1 MWRSGRLLLLTLLV
15 LAASGAGRA
24 AAAPEP
30 QLLVGVAA
38 RGGLCPPSM
47 CHWGGRI
54 TTTTITATDRRSRRL
69 TRTERRALVLAIAQ
83 LRPAS
88 LPPFAGTC
96 PIAYDGQERIYR
108 FRGKPVLRSC
118 TYDLRNVR
126 AVQLA
131 DRLLAS
137 LPSR

>member
-1 MWRSGRLLLLTLLV
+1 MGRALV
-15 LAASGAGRA
+15 VLVATLAAAGTGSTA
-24 AAAPEP
+24 TAAPEV
-30 QLLVGVAA
+30 LVSVSA

-54 TTTTITATDRRSRRL
+54 TTMTIGATDRRSRRL
-69 TRTERRALVLAIAQ
+69 TVAERPALTQAIAR

-88 LPPFAGTC
+88 LPPFRGTC

-108 FRGKPVLRSC
+108 FRGKSVLRSC
-118 TYDLRNVR
+118 TYDVRNVQ

-137 LPSR
+137 LPAR